1 MYIIYIDLD
10 LYILVRTVAA
20 AATPIVE
27 MVETGISSMP
37 RK

>member
-1 MYIIYIDLD
+1 MYMHVYL
-10 LYILVRTVAA
+10 LVLTVAA

-37 RK
+37 IKQRL